1 MGLLICNF
9 QVEGQL
15 SLLSG
20 AILTFGLTR
29 YPYSE
34 FELMAEELL
43 MSDSTIKVFF
53 FSCWFLVLF
62 NYSPTLYLL
71 FIYKLLRFNLIF
83 SPGVW
88 CFENVCKDAPYV
100 ELQNGN

>member
-1 MGLLICNF
+1 MDFLFI

-20 AILTFGLTR
+20 AVLTFGLTN

-43 MSDSTIKVFF
+43 MSDSTIKVCFVPVG
-53 FSCWFLVLF
+53 FL
-62 NYSPTLYLL
+62 
-71 FIYKLLRFNLIF
+71 
-83 SPGVW
+83 
-88 CFENVCKDAPYV
+88 
-100 ELQNGN
+100 

>member
-1 MGLLICNF
+1 MGLLIYNF

-43 MSDSTIKVFF
+43 MSDSIIKVIFP
-53 FSCWFLVLF
+53 CLFLVIF

-71 FIYKLLRFNLIF
+71 YMYKLLRFNLI
-83 SPGVW
+83 SPPGVR
-88 CFENVCKDAPYV
+88 CFENVCKDAPNV

>member
-1 MGLLICNF
+1 MGLLIYNF

-43 MSDSTIKVFF
+43 MSDSTIKVFSLLV
-53 FSCWFLVLF
+53 SCDIQ
-62 NYSPTLYLL
+62 L
-71 FIYKLLRFNLIF
+71 FIYIV
-83 SPGVW
+83 S
-88 CFENVCKDAPYV
+88 A
-100 ELQNGN
+100 LQVHLT

>member
-1 MGLLICNF
+1 MGLLIYNF

-53 FSCWFLVLF
+53 FLLVSCDIQLFTYFVSALYVQIIALLLDFFPRCSVL
-62 NYSPTLYLL
+62 
-71 FIYKLLRFNLIF
+71 
-83 SPGVW
+83 
-88 CFENVCKDAPYV
+88 
-100 ELQNGN
+100 

>member
-53 FSCWFLVLF
+53 SLLVSCDIQLF
-62 NYSPTLYLL
+62 TYFVSALYVQTIAL
-71 FIYKLLRFNLIF
+71 
-83 SPGVW
+83 
-88 CFENVCKDAPYV
+88 
-100 ELQNGN
+100 

>member
-1 MGLLICNF
+1 MGLLIYNF

-53 FSCWFLVLF
+53 SCWFLVIF

-71 FIYKLLRFNLIF
+71 YMYKLLRFYLIF
-83 SPGVW
+83 SPGVR
-88 CFENVCKDAPYV
+88 CFENVCKDATYV